1 MSLKIKSWLIILSL
15 FLGLTSVYVYIAVP
29 QITKEQSNTFSQV
42 NCTVTESQGNKRFS
56 IYIPTDWNA
65 QPLANIFCDTLL
77 KTSDYRDVVVSWK
90 PREQLS
96 ADELLA
102 QEFDLVMSRH
112 RELNGLVPDYSTL
125 YHELLSYPQYPIY
138 LYAQMTLDSVTQSL
152 FYKRT
157 VGLLRD
163 KKSQSGH
170 LIPLLALKQRQIA
183 LPAEQLRWFDNREQM
198 IRAFSNREVDFIPA
212 LGIETGLANWPTTQ
226 RALLKTM
233 PSLGSWFLATTVE
246 SSIGCVIQRYFV
258 SQETRGLFASSAI
271 DGGEPC

>member
-1 MSLKIKSWLIILSL
+1 MSFNLHLKAIAL
-15 FLGLTSVYVYIAVP
+15 FAVVSCVYFYTIRP
-29 QITKEQSNTFSQV
+29 QITVNTPEWLAQTHCVVS
-42 NCTVTESQGNKRFS
+42 ESTGQDSFR
-56 IYIPTDWNA
+56 IYIPTDWRA
-65 QPLANIFCDTLL
+65 QQLATVLCQELL
-77 KTSDYRDVVVSWK
+77 RGTHYQDVIISWK
-90 PREQLS
+90 SRESLS
-96 ADELLA
+96 ADELLL

-112 RELNGLVPDYSTL
+112 RELNGLVPDYATL

-138 LYAQMTLDSVTQSL
+138 LYAQMRLDSVTQSV

-170 LIPLLALKQRQIA
+170 LIPLLALKQRQIVV
-183 LPAEQLRWFDNREQM
+183 PAEQLRWFDNREQM

-212 LGIETGLANWPTTQ
+212 LGIESGLASWPMKQ
-226 RALLKTM
+226 RTLLKTM

-258 SQETRGLFASSAI
+258 SQETHGLFSSSAV
-271 DGGEPC
+271 DRGESC